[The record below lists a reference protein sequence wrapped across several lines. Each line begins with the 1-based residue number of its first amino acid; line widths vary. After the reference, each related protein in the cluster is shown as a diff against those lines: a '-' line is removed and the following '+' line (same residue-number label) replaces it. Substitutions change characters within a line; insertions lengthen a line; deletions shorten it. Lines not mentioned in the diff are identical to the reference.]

1 MKKKI
6 SELILQ
12 IIPVMIGVYLGF
24 VVSNWGDQ
32 QKRKSQSI
40 AFVNNIKNEIEI
52 NNDKLQNVID
62 YHKMLKDSSRFYL
75 SNFSSKPTNKLLDF
89 FKGIQTSTL
98 IESAYNTGNQ
108 TGIISEFEMNKIQ
121 SLNQL
126 YAYQKEYN
134 EYINMTLS
142 GLINSSFEDDEKST
156 KKILQFISITMT
168 DIIIKEELLI
178 SEYHRVQNELK

>member
-40 AFVNNIKNEIEI
+40 VFVINIKNEIEI
-52 NNDKLQNVID
+52 NNDKLQSVID
-62 YHKMLKDSSRFYL
+62 YHKILRDSSRFYL
-75 SNFSSKPTNKLLDF
+75 SNSSIKPLTKPPNF
-89 FKGIQTSTL
+89 FRGIQTSTL

-108 TGIISEFEMNKIQ
+108 TGIISEFEMNKI
-121 SLNQL
+121 
-126 YAYQKEYN
+126 
-134 EYINMTLS
+134 
-142 GLINSSFEDDEKST
+142 
-156 KKILQFISITMT
+156 
-168 DIIIKEELLI
+168 
-178 SEYHRVQNELK
+178 